1 MVLIFMSNFE
11 KKEQNLNQLIDKLN
25 SLSLSYSQPTYEL
38 EKIRTE
44 KNELAN
50 QKAEIEKKNEE
61 LMREHK
67 YLKDKIKQLQLEVN
81 KRSELEDRF
90 NQDIEELSLETE
102 NLVSEIEKWQM

>member
-1 MVLIFMSNFE
+1 MSSFE

-25 SLSLSYSQPTYEL
+25 SLSLSYSQPNYEL

-50 QKAEIEKKNEE
+50 KKKEIEKKNQE

-67 YLKDKIKQLQLEVN
+67 YLRDKIKNLQLEVN
-81 KRSELEDRF
+81 QKSELEAKF
-90 NQDIEELSLETE
+90 NQDIEDLSQETE
-102 NLVSEIEKWQM
+102 NLVSEINKWQM

>member
-1 MVLIFMSNFE
+1 MSSFK

-25 SLSLSYSQPTYEL
+25 SLSISYSQPTYEL

-67 YLKDKIKQLQLEVN
+67 
-81 KRSELEDRF
+81 
-90 NQDIEELSLETE
+90 
-102 NLVSEIEKWQM
+102 

>member
-1 MVLIFMSNFE
+1 MCYFE
-11 KKEQNLNQLIDKLN
+11 KKEQNLNQLIEKLN
-25 SLSLSYSQPTYEL
+25 SLSLSYSQPSYEL

-50 QKAEIEKKNEE
+50 QKKEIEKKNEE

>member
-1 MVLIFMSNFE
+1 MSNFE

-25 SLSLSYSQPTYEL
+25 SLSLSYSQPNYEL

-50 QKAEIEKKNEE
+50 QKKEIEKKNEE

-67 YLKDKIKQLQLEVN
+67 YLKEKIKNLTIRSN
-81 KRSELEDRF
+81 KRSELED
-90 NQDIEELSLETE
+90 
-102 NLVSEIEKWQM
+102 NLIKI

>member
-50 QKAEIEKKNEE
+50 QKAEIEKKNVE

-67 YLKDKIKQLQLEVN
+67 YLKGIKECFDTRLFINPVC
-81 KRSELEDRF
+81 
-90 NQDIEELSLETE
+90 
-102 NLVSEIEKWQM
+102 